1 MIRARTAG
9 VGLVLAATALG
20 LAACGGHQAA
30 LGPGSYTHPS
40 RHVPGTSAPK
50 QPAGPSPKAPP
61 AAGTTHPATT
71 TPSATTPEPSYLHPP
86 SGQPW
91 AVRGSAPWA
100 AAQYVT
106 AEATSSWQWSTPAQY
121 LYDARPFMTPAF
133 YRLQDHYELKALVAM
148 GTSGTD
154 TFWQRQKVTKDGDYV
169 VIDFAYTITEAGVT
183 PSSQVVRVAYW
194 LGLVTDGVTEPV
206 NRNDALSIEDLL
218 LHKIGGR
225 WLVASVQPD
234 EAG

>member
-20 LAACGGHQAA
+20 VAACGGQQAA

-50 QPAGPSPKAPP
+50 RPGATTAPP
-61 AAGTTHPATT
+61 VPARPPTT
-71 TPSATTPEPSYLHPP
+71 TTEPSYLHPP

-121 LYDARPFMTPAF
+121 LYDARPYMTPEF
-133 YRLQDHYELKALVAM
+133 YRLQDHYERKALVAM

-154 TFWQRQKVTKDGDYV
+154 TFWHRQKVTKDGDYV

-183 PSSQVVRVAYW
+183 PSSQVVRVGYW
-194 LGLVTDGVTEPV
+194 LGLVTGGVTEPV